1 MEAVM
6 DVGNDYGTDNSGTD
20 NGTLDK
26 FHLGIS
32 ADGQSCMMI
41 FLDEE
46 QRAIRCTADFAQFNA
61 FIASLNRAASD
72 MARRRSAL
80 GEGDGAAISALNVT
94 FGEFQ
99 LSSDDAYIEGALVGE
114 SGEIL
119 GIRMHPDVACQITRA
134 MLMTAPAASS
144 C

>member
-1 MEAVM
+1 MNLSDE
-6 DVGNDYGTDNSGTD
+6 

-26 FHLGIS
+26 FHLGVS

-41 FLDEE
+41 FIDEDH
-46 QRAIRCTADFAQFNA
+46 RAIRCTADFAQFQA
-61 FIASLNRAASD
+61 FITSLTRAATE
-72 MARRRSAL
+72 MARRRTAL
-80 GEGDGAAISALNVT
+80 GEDEAAPNGAMNVT
-94 FGEFQ
+94 FAEFQ
-99 LSSDDAYIEGALVGE
+99 LSRDDAYIEGALVGE
-114 SGEIL
+114 SGEIV

>member
-1 MEAVM
+1 MIPGDE
-6 DVGNDYGTDNSGTD
+6 

-26 FHLGIS
+26 FHLGLS
-32 ADGQSCMMI
+32 ADGQSCLMI

-46 QRAIRCTADFAQFNA
+46 RRTIRYTADFAQFHA
-61 FIASLNRAASD
+61 FIASLNRAAAE
-72 MARRRSAL
+72 MQRRRAASGDEDDSAPS
-80 GEGDGAAISALNVT
+80 GALNVT
-94 FGEFQ
+94 FAEFQ
-99 LSSDDAYIEGALVGE
+99 LSRDDDYIEGALIGD
-114 SGEIL
+114 SGEIV

>member
-1 MEAVM
+1 MIP
-6 DVGNDYGTDNSGTD
+6 GNE

-26 FHLGIS
+26 FHLGVS

-41 FLDEE
+41 FIDEE
-46 QRAIRCTADFAQFNA
+46 HRAIRCTAGFAEFNA
-61 FIASLNRAASD
+61 FIASLNRAAAE
-72 MARRRSAL
+72 MARRRI
-80 GEGDGAAISALNVT
+80 GDEEAPSNGTLNVT
-94 FGEFQ
+94 FAEFQ
-99 LSSDDAYIEGALVGE
+99 LSREDAYIEGALVGE
-114 SGEIL
+114 SGEIV

>member
-1 MEAVM
+1 MIPGDE
-6 DVGNDYGTDNSGTD
+6 

-26 FHLGIS
+26 FHLGLS

-46 QRAIRCTADFAQFNA
+46 RRAIRCTADFAQFHA
-61 FIASLNRAASD
+61 FIASLNRAAAE

-80 GEGDGAAISALNVT
+80 GEDEAAPSGGALNVT
-94 FGEFQ
+94 FAEFQ
-99 LSSDDAYIEGALVGE
+99 LSQDDDYIEGALIGD
-114 SGEIL
+114 SGEIV